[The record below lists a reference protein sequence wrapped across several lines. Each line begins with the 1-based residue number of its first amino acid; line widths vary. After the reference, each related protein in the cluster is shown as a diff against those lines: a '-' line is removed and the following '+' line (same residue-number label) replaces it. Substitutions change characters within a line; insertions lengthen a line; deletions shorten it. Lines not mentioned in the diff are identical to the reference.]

1 MHNKIFQYLLY
12 FIETIIT
19 VFILNLLFNLSLDEM
34 FSLTITFLIIDIV
47 FDLFDDNNKHK
58 PRMA

>member
-34 FSLTITFLIIDIV
+34 FSLTITFLIIDII